1 MDRKTVFLS
10 STRSDLHAFRQAA
23 SEAIQRL
30 GYYSEEMEVF
40 GARDDSPLEVS
51 LAKVSD
57 SDIYIGLLGVFY
69 GSVPPGHDRSFT
81 EMEFDTAVQ
90 AGIPRLM
97 FLTAE
102 DWEPTAAISQTARN
116 RAKQQA
122 FRQRVMQAHTCDTFS
137 SPDELAAKVTSALA
151 QLETKRPRR
160 RLLWPVVALLTLV
173 VALVIVGGLLGVFRD
188 GPEPQN
194 TPVNTQVSSVSSAPA
209 MAITA
214 APGFTEVVDPRLIGS
229 HVRDVAAADGR
240 AWFATGAGLVEHDEV
255 RGSPASTE
263 VVPDV
268 PGLLETVSIS
278 NDGQRV
284 WFSRLDEGVGW
295 FDITNRTG
303 RMFTASEG
311 VPGVAVLHILAT
323 AAGET
328 WFADALN
335 EVFSGTVAGDW
346 QKAPPFE
353 TDRWRAN
360 WLALGEEETL
370 WAATSIKV
378 QRLLDGSWTAYD
390 EDNTDGGLRHG
401 IVNAIAVDGL
411 GYVWFAHGS
420 GLSILV

>member
-194 TPVNTQVSSVSSAPA
+194 TPVNTQ
-209 MAITA
+209 
-214 APGFTEVVDPRLIGS
+214 GFTIIRQEETDMLDTTGNFNSALAALAQKQPDLWKLSACGVTKSVQSIPAL
-229 HVRDVAAADGR
+229 AADI
-240 AWFATGAGLVEHDEV
+240 AEP
-255 RGSPASTE
+255 RG
-263 VVPDV
+263 
-268 PGLLETVSIS
+268 G
-278 NDGQRV
+278 
-284 WFSRLDEGVGW
+284 
-295 FDITNRTG
+295 
-303 RMFTASEG
+303 
-311 VPGVAVLHILAT
+311 
-323 AAGET
+323 
-328 WFADALN
+328 
-335 EVFSGTVAGDW
+335 
-346 QKAPPFE
+346 
-353 TDRWRAN
+353 
-360 WLALGEEETL
+360 
-370 WAATSIKV
+370 
-378 QRLLDGSWTAYD
+378 
-390 EDNTDGGLRHG
+390 
-401 IVNAIAVDGL
+401 
-411 GYVWFAHGS
+411 
-420 GLSILV
+420 